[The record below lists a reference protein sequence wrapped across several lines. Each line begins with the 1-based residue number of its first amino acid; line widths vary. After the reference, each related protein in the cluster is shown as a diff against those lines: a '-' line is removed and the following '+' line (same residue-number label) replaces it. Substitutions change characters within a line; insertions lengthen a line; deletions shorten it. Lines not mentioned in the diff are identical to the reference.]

1 MVESYDDTPSA
12 EDAAFAGRIAAHLR
26 APESAHP
33 SFEKRLMDKVRF
45 EGASLYPRPS
55 SASLNWWRKEWVIRL
70 SPRVGI
76 AIAAGI
82 SAIIALSAVA
92 VGSRIAARSQPSAIA
107 QVGPVGPA
115 RDTVQ
120 LVRFVFV
127 DSGAASVA
135 LVGDFNEWTRGAT
148 ELKPSGAP
156 GVWSVSVALT
166 RVATNTLSSST
177 ARAGSPTPWPS
188 RAPTTSAPELGD
200 PRPGQRAARNLARPK
215 QMSPRNI
222 SLLFLETPTTSL
234 PQNLAR
240 SVCSAPGLRA
250 DSSCA
255 AS

>member
-12 EDAAFAGRIAAHLR
+12 EDAALVSRIAAHLR
-26 APESAHP
+26 APERAHP

-55 SASLNWWRKEWVIRL
+55 SASLAWWRKEWVIRL

-92 VGSRIAARSQPSAIA
+92 VGSRIAARSQPSAIVQA
-107 QVGPVGPA
+107 SPA
-115 RDTVQ
+115 RDTIQ

-127 DSGAASVA
+127 DSGASSVA

-156 GVWSVSVALT
+156 GVWSVSVPLT
-166 RVATNTLSSST
+166 PGRHEYAFIVNGTRWVADPLAVKSSDDFGTESSVIRIGT
-177 ARAGSPTPWPS
+177 AGKR
-188 RAPTTSAPELGD
+188 
-200 PRPGQRAARNLARPK
+200 
-215 QMSPRNI
+215 
-222 SLLFLETPTTSL
+222 ET
-234 PQNLAR
+234 
-240 SVCSAPGLRA
+240 
-250 DSSCA
+250 
-255 AS
+255 